1 MHVFSRLHHF
11 LAKKK
16 FVASLRRKQFQ
27 SIIQTFSDQSSQK
40 DKSFQYNNLN
50 YEIRLKQKSNYMR
63 NYNDIDN
70 NDTIKNMKTFCK
82 TLLKNDQTIFQNFL
96 FRDDLFKRI
105 CEKIRNKNETIIVQ
119 NIIRLIVFS
128 TENLAIYD
136 TKHLNHF
143 YEIVNENWNNTVEYK
158 NILLQSNYSI
168 EFERSAFIQKQLNK
182 FKFFVNEFEFKITI
196 YFMTITRIYFSFF
209 ICEIKCDAVVFDF
222 VDRQNVQNMN
232 FALKVLV
239 VFFKWIKREKE
250 LNRKIFIF
258 FVSHDHRFVKI
269 YDHYFVIEN
278 DKITFYR
285 HSIHTFDFT
294 TLDGKKNEL
303 PTNSSKMS
311 TIIIRWNFM
320 TWFVLP

>member
-143 YEIVNENWNNTVEYK
+143 YEIVNEN
-158 NILLQSNYSI
+158 
-168 EFERSAFIQKQLNK
+168 
-182 FKFFVNEFEFKITI
+182 
-196 YFMTITRIYFSFF
+196 
-209 ICEIKCDAVVFDF
+209 
-222 VDRQNVQNMN
+222 
-232 FALKVLV
+232 
-239 VFFKWIKREKE
+239 
-250 LNRKIFIF
+250 
-258 FVSHDHRFVKI
+258 
-269 YDHYFVIEN
+269 
-278 DKITFYR
+278 
-285 HSIHTFDFT
+285 
-294 TLDGKKNEL
+294 
-303 PTNSSKMS
+303 
-311 TIIIRWNFM
+311 
-320 TWFVLP
+320 